1 MNIEICFRKEVSST
15 NDWARQMAEEGA
27 PEGTLALA
35 DAQTAGRGRRGR
47 QWSSP
52 DGENVYMSLIL
63 RPRIRPENAAQ
74 LTLVM
79 GLSAAQG
86 IREALELPVQIKW
99 PNDLVIEGKKICGIL
114 TEMSAGQEGIR
125 FVIIGIGINVNN
137 AGFPEELRERAT
149 SLKLEKGVDIEKKK
163 IMDVVITAFSRNYDE
178 FVKTED
184 LSGLVEEYNQI
195 LANKDRQVKVLDPK
209 APFEGV
215 ARGIN
220 TSGELL
226 VERDNGKVTAVYA
239 GEVSIRGIHSYI

>member
-52 DGENVYMSLIL
+52 DRENVYMSLIL

-86 IREALELPVQIKW
+86 IREALDLPVQIKW

-163 IMDVVITAFSRNYDE
+163 IMDAVITAFLKNYDE

-226 VERDNGKVTAVYA
+226 VERGNGKVTAVYA

>member
-1 MNIEICFRKEVSST
+1 MNIEFCFRKEVSST
-15 NDWARQMAEEGA
+15 NDWAKQMAEEGA

-52 DGENVYMSLIL
+52 EGENIYMSLLI
-63 RPRIRPENAAQ
+63 RPQIRPEHAAQ

-86 IREALELPVQIKW
+86 IREALKLPVQIKW
-99 PNDLVIEGKKICGIL
+99 PNDLVIKGKKICGIL
-114 TEMSAGQEGIR
+114 TEMSAGQDGIR

-137 AGFPEELRERAT
+137 TSFPEELRDRAT
-149 SLKLEKGVDIEKKK
+149 SLKLEKGEVIDKNK
-163 IMDVVITAFSRNYDE
+163 ILDAVITAFLRNYDK
-178 FVKTED
+178 FIKTED

-195 LANKDRQVKVLDPK
+195 LANIDRQVKVLDPK
-209 APFEGV
+209 NPFEGV

-226 VERDNGKVTAVYA
+226 VERGDGEVIAVYA
-239 GEVSIRGIHSYI
+239 GEVSIRGAHSYI